1 MANRIVEAR
10 ALEDCQLE
18 LRFDDGTQ
26 GVIDIRKL
34 VPFDGVFA
42 PLQDPAYF
50 RQVQVEPDFGAIYWP
65 NGADLDPDVL
75 HSTITGE
82 PIPTSPAQVR
92 K

>member
-10 ALEDCQLE
+10 ALKDYQLH
-18 LRFDDGTQ
+18 LRFDDGTE
-26 GVIDIRKL
+26 GVVDVQKL

-42 PLQDPAYF
+42 PLQDRNYF
-50 RQVQVEPDFGAIYWP
+50 QQVQVEPDFGAIYWP

-75 HSTITGE
+75 HSTVTGK
-82 PIPTSPAQVR
+82 PIQTSPAQVV